1 MNTEKLAQILSDT
14 AFIRTG
20 GSEEELR
27 CARYLSDQFAEF
39 GCKAEIQPFEVDL
52 SELKPAKL
60 VIDGKEYPCK
70 GYTNVGCADLEAPL
84 YYLRGT
90 DKQSYAGCKGKVVL
104 FDGYLGTWRY
114 HDLVEA
120 GAVGFISHNGHV
132 NYADRDIDQREV
144 RAMAIDKAE
153 GKKIPGVN
161 INIKDAVEIV
171 RSGAK
176 TARIVLEQREY
187 KGESRNVVVD
197 LPGEVDEWISV
208 TGHYDSTP
216 LSVGTYDNMS
226 GALSAL
232 AIGEYFTT
240 HAHRYGIR
248 VILFGSEERGLL
260 GSKAYVKD
268 HPEDIAKMVLN
279 INIDMVGCI
288 MGKFIAGV
296 TAEERLC
303 HYIEYMGAELGFPVK
318 ATQMVYSSDSTPFA
332 DAGVPAFTFARDADE
347 CGAATIH
354 DRYDTMAVM
363 SPEQMA
369 ADIDFM
375 AAFADRMANA
385 KYMPVARE
393 IPEKMKE
400 DLDKYLARKR

>member
-1 MNTEKLAQILSDT
+1 MNTELITKILTDT

-20 GSEEELR
+20 GSEEELK
-27 CARYLSDQFAEF
+27 CARYLAAQMEAF
-39 GCKAEIQPFEVDL
+39 GCKAEIQPFEVSL
-52 SELKPAKL
+52 SHLKPAKL
-60 VIDGKEYPCK
+60 IVDGKEYPCK

-90 DKQSYAGCKGKVVL
+90 DKQSYAGCKGKIVL

-114 HDLVEA
+114 HDLVKA

-132 NYADRDIDQREV
+132 NYADDDIDQREV
-144 RAMAIDKAE
+144 RDMALEKVDF
-153 GKKIPGVN
+153 KKIPGVN
-161 INIKDAVEIV
+161 INIHDAVRLV
-171 RSGAK
+171 ASGAK
-176 TARIVLEQREY
+176 TARIVLEQEEY
-187 KGESRNVVVD
+187 KGESRNVVID
-197 LPGEVDEWISV
+197 LPGEVDEWITV

-226 GALSAL
+226 GALSAM

-240 HAHRYGIR
+240 HSHRYGIR

-268 HPEDIAKMVLN
+268 HPEDIAKTVLN

-288 MGKFIAGV
+288 MGKFVAGC
-296 TAEERLC
+296 TTEEKLC
-303 HYIEYMGAELGFPVK
+303 HYIEYLGCELGFPVN
-318 ATQMVYSSDSTPFA
+318 ARQEVYSSDSTPFA

-347 CGAATIH
+347 VSAATIH
-354 DRYDTMAVM
+354 DRYDTIAVM
-363 SPEQMA
+363 SARQMA
-369 ADIDFM
+369 EDIDFM

-400 DLDKYLARKR
+400 DLEKYLARKR